1 MAIVRNRLAAT
12 CGEIAD
18 NLSGYLE
25 HDLAFLR
32 RRRVAWHLRRC
43 IRCRSVLHSLA
54 GTIEQLR
61 MLGTS
66 DVAAPTVAAKVAER
80 IRTESADRESYGNF
94 G

>member
-1 MAIVRNRLAAT
+1 MAIVGNQFAAT
-12 CGEIAD
+12 CSEIAE
-18 NLSGYLE
+18 NLSSYLE
-25 HDLAFLR
+25 DDLGFPR